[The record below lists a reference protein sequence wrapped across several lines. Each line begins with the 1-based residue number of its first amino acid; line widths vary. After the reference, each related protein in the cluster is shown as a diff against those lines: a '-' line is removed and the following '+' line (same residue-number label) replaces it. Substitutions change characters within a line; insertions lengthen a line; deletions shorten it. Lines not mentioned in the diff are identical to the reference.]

1 MKINPHIEK
10 MLKESDAQGVEGVSV
25 FENDAQAVLQ
35 SLAIQHLAGKL
46 NNDHPKKN
54 KRRHHQPRLLSA

>member
-1 MKINPHIEK
+1 MIINPHIVK
-10 MLKESDAQGVEGVSV
+10 MLQESDEKGVEGVSV
-25 FENDAQAVLQ
+25 FENDVQSTLQ

-46 NNDHPKKN
+46 NNDHAKKN

>member
-1 MKINPHIEK
+1 MQLNPNIEK
-10 MLKESDAQGVEGVSV
+10 MLKESDQQGIKGVSL
-25 FENDAQAVLQ
+25 FENDTKSVLQ

-46 NNDHPKKN
+46 NDQPKKN